1 MKLSTKTRYGL
12 RALSNILGQS
22 QDCCCSVKQISDEEH
37 ISYDYLEKIFSK
49 LKKAGILKVERGATG
64 GYSLNRDPQKIT
76 LKEVVNALEK
86 AEFTCP
92 DFCSCQSKSVW
103 QKIQFGFNN
112 VLSSITLNQLV
123 DSKDKSIYFDYAA
136 STPVDPEVLNTMLP
150 YFDSSFSG
158 NTMSLHQMGTS
169 SSQIVET
176 CRQTFANIL
185 KVKPQEIIFTSSATE
200 SNNTVIKG
208 VAQANKTKGKHII
221 ISSIEHDC
229 VLESANWLKTQGFEI
244 SQISVDKYGLINLD
258 ELRKTIRKDTILVSI
273 IHGNNEIGTIQ
284 DIQSIGQICHD
295 RGVYFHTDASQSFTK
310 VPLDLSILNVD
321 LLTASSH
328 KIYGPKGSALLYIKS
343 GTNITPLLH
352 GGGHEFGL
360 RSSTLNLP
368 AIVGFTKAAEIA
380 IKNFDQENDRLS
392 KLRDYLIKNIDVIG
406 VTLGPGLAIALGIGV
421 NKAKELAVKYN
432 KKLVAVNHIE
442 GHIWANLLKNKN
454 GKPEKKVDFPALVL
468 TVSGGHT
475 KLVLIKEVG
484 KYEVV
489 GETLDDAAGEA
500 LDKAAKML
508 GLGYPGGPI
517 IEILAKTGDVNFLD
531 LPRPLADK
539 KILDYSF
546 SGLKTSFYYKIK
558 TWPAEKIFKNI
569 NNLAATFQNAVFE
582 TLLRKYKLAIEK
594 HQPRTLL
601 ASGGVLSNLEL
612 RKRLRK
618 MAKEMNIPLL
628 MPVHKNL
635 NTDNA
640 AMIGIVAYQKAL
652 RGEFVEDIDKLDRNP
667 RMQINY

>member
-392 KLRDYLIKNIDVIG
+392 KLRDYLIKNILESISDSHLNGHPQKRLSNNINISFDRVEGESLLLELDYYGISASTG
-406 VTLGPGLAIALGIGV
+406 SACSSNSLEPSHVLLATGLRPQQSHGSLRFSLGRFTTKSEV
-421 NKAKELAVKYN
+421 DY
-432 KKLVAVNHIE
+432 
-442 GHIWANLLKNKN
+442 LLKVLPQVINKFRQLS
-454 GKPEKKVDFPALVL
+454 P
-468 TVSGGHT
+468 
-475 KLVLIKEVG
+475 
-484 KYEVV
+484 
-489 GETLDDAAGEA
+489 
-500 LDKAAKML
+500 
-508 GLGYPGGPI
+508 
-517 IEILAKTGDVNFLD
+517 
-531 LPRPLADK
+531 
-539 KILDYSF
+539 
-546 SGLKTSFYYKIK
+546 
-558 TWPAEKIFKNI
+558 FK
-569 NNLAATFQNAVFE
+569 
-582 TLLRKYKLAIEK
+582 
-594 HQPRTLL
+594 
-601 ASGGVLSNLEL
+601 S
-612 RKRLRK
+612 
-618 MAKEMNIPLL
+618 
-628 MPVHKNL
+628 
-635 NTDNA
+635 
-640 AMIGIVAYQKAL
+640 
-652 RGEFVEDIDKLDRNP
+652 
-667 RMQINY
+667 